1 LEVIFLYRNQIGD
14 RNFSTKSELE
24 IKFPYVLL
32 AGGGRSKTTGG
43 GLDNINLIGV
53 GFSTESQLEIK
64 SNWRSSPQA
73 GEKPEAK

>member
-1 LEVIFLYRNQIGD
+1 
-14 RNFSTKSELE
+14 LE

-32 AGGGRSKTTGG
+32 AGGGRSEATGG
-43 GLDNINLIGV
+43 GLDKQKSIGV

-73 GEKPEAK
+73 GEKPETK